1 MNRKMSPHE
10 TRKLW
15 MGRVVIWVT
24 IIIVLFP
31 VLWIVMSSFSA
42 GDSFFLSSLFPKKFS
57 IEHYTSLFQETNF
70 KLHQT
75 HNSDNIVFHFCK
87 KKPQTIWSAA
97 SSLILYNINL
107 FSDSHQKIRRTEI
120 IGLQFAGDVYL
131 IPVELV
137 AACTI
142 VLLPT

>member
-57 IEHYTSLFQETNF
+57 IEHYTSLFR
-70 KLHQT
+70 KRI
-75 HNSDNIVFHFCK
+75 SC
-87 KKPQTIWSAA
+87 SGRG
-97 SSLILYNINL
+97 IL
-107 FSDSHQKIRRTEI
+107 
-120 IGLQFAGDVYL
+120 
-131 IPVELV
+131 
-137 AACTI
+137 
-142 VLLPT
+142 